1 MKALQVF
8 LSHTSDVARFP
19 EDRPFVQAA
28 LDAVGRAR
36 MAPVDM
42 RYFAARDGLPADY
55 CRQQVQSCDIYVAI
69 VGFRYGSIVEGEGV
83 SYTESEFLAATAAG
97 LPRLVFL
104 LADDARPPG
113 ATDKDLRLVRGFR
126 KRLREASLLVR
137 EFKSSA
143 SLELEVF
150 HALSE
155 LANQV
160 PAISGSRA
168 GFPAPEEE
176 TLPAADSKPGIFTV
190 PPTGPQVP
198 ATAEVRYSLP
208 PDTAVFTGREE
219 ELSQIIAAAT
229 DPAEATGMVA
239 IRAIGGMPGV
249 GKTALAVHAAY
260 ALRNRFPDRQLY
272 VNLHAHTPGREPLLP
287 KDALAGLLAAVGVD
301 PRYLPGDLDGRA
313 GLWRDRMAGQR
324 ALLVLDNAASS
335 DQVTPLLPGT
345 GDCMVFVTSR
355 RHLGDLPGAV
365 TYVLLDALTPQQ
377 AQEMFIR
384 LAPRAVHS
392 PGDAAEVV
400 ALAGYLPL
408 PISLLARL
416 FARHPSWTLADLAAE
431 TRADLL
437 TLTAENSSVA
447 AAFEVSYRHLD
458 PARQRF
464 FRLLGLHPGTTT
476 DSYAAAALAGTS
488 PAEAASLLDR
498 LYGEGLL
505 TEAGRRR
512 YGMHDLL
519 RRYARDRAAADPPT
533 DNRAALDRLL
543 GYYEHAAARA
553 GARLSR
559 TRPRAD
565 SANGAAA
572 YAAPAMED
580 AGQALGWIRAERA
593 NLLACLAYATEAGQR
608 SRVVALTAA
617 LATVWRRDG
626 PWADAITRHTTAIQA
641 ARTAGDRLGEANAL
655 LDLAEV
661 RWLRGDYPDA
671 VQVTQ
676 QALDMYRVLGN
687 RLGEAN
693 ALDNIGV
700 TRRLTGD
707 YLGAAQVLEQ
717 ALDMYRDLGERLGE
731 ANALDNIGIVQW
743 LTGDYQNAA
752 QAFET
757 ALRIYRDLGDRFGEA
772 GALAGLGIVQ
782 RLTADYQSAARTQE
796 QALSIYRELADRSG
810 EAFALNNL
818 GVVWQL
824 TGEYQKAIEALE
836 RVLIISRALGDRGGE
851 TETLNERGTLYRVC
865 GQFTEAED
873 CHRQALGIARAIASS
888 WDEGQALAGLGRCA
902 VATGRTAQGVDL
914 LRKAHEIFKRIG
926 AADAQAILDE
936 LNAAT
941 GPASTG

>member
-1 MKALQVF
+1 M
-8 LSHTSDVARFP
+8 T
-19 EDRPFVQAA
+19 
-28 LDAVGRAR
+28 
-36 MAPVDM
+36 PVDM
-42 RYFAARDGLPADY
+42 RYFAARDSLPADY

-69 VGFRYGSIVEGEGV
+69 IGFRYGSIVEGEGV

-104 LADDARPPG
+104 LADDARLPG
-113 ATDKDLRLVRGFR
+113 TSDDDLRRVRGFR
-126 KRLREASLLVR
+126 KRLHEAGLLVR

-150 HALSE
+150 HALRE
-155 LANQV
+155 LANLV
-160 PAISGSRA
+160 PTISGSRA
-168 GFPAPEEE
+168 GLPAPEEE
-176 TLPAADSKPGIFTV
+176 TLSAAEGEPGIFTK
-190 PPTGPQVP
+190 PPSGLHIP
-198 ATAEVRYSLP
+198 AAAEVRYSLP

-219 ELSQIIAAAT
+219 EVSQIIGAAAVM
-229 DPAEATGMVA
+229 AEASGMVA
-239 IRAIGGMPGV
+239 VHAIGGMPGV

-260 ALRNRFPDRQLY
+260 ALRNRFPDRHLY
-272 VNLHAHTPGREPLLP
+272 INLHAHTPGREPLLP

-313 GLWRDRMAGQR
+313 GLWRDRMARER

-335 DQVTPLLPGT
+335 DQVIPLLPGT
-345 GDCMVFVTSR
+345 GDCLVLVTSR

-365 TYVLLDALTPQQ
+365 THVLLDALPPQQ

-392 PGDAAEVV
+392 LDDVAEVV

-464 FRLLGLHPGTTT
+464 FRLLGLHLGTTT
-476 DSYAAAALAGTS
+476 DSYAAAALAGST
-488 PAEAASLLDR
+488 PAEAARLLDR
-498 LYGEGLL
+498 LHGEGLL

-519 RRYARDRAAADPPT
+519 RRYARDRAATDPPT
-533 DNRAALDRLL
+533 NNRAALDRLL

-553 GARLSR
+553 DARLR
-559 TRPRAD
+559 RQTRPLAD
-565 SANGAAA
+565 SVEGAAA
-572 YAAPAMED
+572 YADPAAQD
-580 AGQALGWIRAERA
+580 AGQTLAWIRAERA
-593 NLLACLAYATEAGQR
+593 NLLACLAYATEVGQR

-617 LATVWRRDG
+617 LASILHRDG
-626 PWADAITRHTTAIQA
+626 PWADAIIRHTTAIQA
-641 ARTAGDRLGEANAL
+641 ARTVGDRLGEANAL
-655 LDLAEV
+655 SDLADV
-661 RWLRGDYPDA
+661 RWLTGDYTDA
-671 VQVTQ
+671 VQVLER
-676 QALDMYRVLGN
+676 ALDIYRDLGT

-693 ALDNIGV
+693 ALDGLGV

-717 ALDMYRDLGERLGE
+717 ALDIYRDLGERLGE
-731 ANALDNIGIVQW
+731 ANALNSLAIVQW
-743 LTGDYQNAA
+743 LRGDYQDAA

-757 ALRIYRDLGDRFGEA
+757 ALRIYRDVGDRLGEA
-772 GALAGLGIVQ
+772 TALAGLGIVQ
-782 RLTADYQSAARTQE
+782 RLTASYQSAARTQE

-818 GVVWQL
+818 GALWRL
-824 TGEYQKAIEALE
+824 TGDYPKAFQALE
-836 RVLIISRALGDRGGE
+836 KGLIISRALGDRGGE
-851 TETLNERGTLYRVC
+851 TEILNEQGTLHRVR
-865 GQFTEAED
+865 GEFTEAED
-873 CHRQALGIARAIASS
+873 RHRQALEWPARSPAP
-888 WDEGQALAGLGRCA
+888 G
-902 VATGRTAQGVDL
+902 T
-914 LRKAHEIFKRIG
+914 KARHW
-926 AADAQAILDE
+926 
-936 LNAAT
+936 
-941 GPASTG
+941 PA

>member
-42 RYFAARDGLPADY
+42 RYFAARDGLPSDY
-55 CRQQVQSCDIYVAI
+55 CRQQVQSSDIYVGI
-69 VGFRYGSIVEGEGV
+69 IGFRYGSIVEGEGV
-83 SYTESEFLAATAAG
+83 SYTESEFLAATAVG

-113 ATDKDLRLVRGFR
+113 ATDDDLRLVRGFR
-126 KRLREASLLVR
+126 KRLHEAGLLVR

-168 GFPAPEEE
+168 GSPALEEE
-176 TLPAADSKPGIFTV
+176 MSSAAEGKRGIFTE
-190 PPTGPQVP
+190 PPSGLQVP
-198 ATAEVRYSLP
+198 AAAEVRYSLP
-208 PDTAVFTGREE
+208 PDTAGFTGREE
-219 ELSQIIAAAT
+219 EISQIVAAAA
-229 DPAEATGMVA
+229 DMATGMIAV
-239 IRAIGGMPGV
+239 RAIGGMPGV

-272 VNLHAHTPGREPLLP
+272 INLHAHTPGKEPLLP

-313 GLWRDRMAGQR
+313 GLWCDRMAGQR

-335 DQVTPLLPGT
+335 DQVIPLLPGS
-345 GDCMVFVTSR
+345 GDCLVLVTSR

-365 TYVLLDALTPQQ
+365 TYVLLDALSPQQ

-384 LAPRAVHS
+384 LAPRGVNS

-476 DSYAAAALAGTS
+476 DSYAAA
-488 PAEAASLLDR
+488 
-498 LYGEGLL
+498 
-505 TEAGRRR
+505 
-512 YGMHDLL
+512 
-519 RRYARDRAAADPPT
+519 
-533 DNRAALDRLL
+533 
-543 GYYEHAAARA
+543 
-553 GARLSR
+553 
-559 TRPRAD
+559 
-565 SANGAAA
+565 
-572 YAAPAMED
+572 
-580 AGQALGWIRAERA
+580 
-593 NLLACLAYATEAGQR
+593 
-608 SRVVALTAA
+608 
-617 LATVWRRDG
+617 
-626 PWADAITRHTTAIQA
+626 
-641 ARTAGDRLGEANAL
+641 
-655 LDLAEV
+655 V

-671 VQVTQ
+671 VQVLKR
-676 QALDMYRVLGN
+676 ALDVYRDLGN

-693 ALDNIGV
+693 ALDDLGV

-707 YLGAAQVLEQ
+707 YTGAAQVLEQ
-717 ALDMYRDLGERLGE
+717 ALDVYRDLGERLGE
-731 ANALDNIGIVQW
+731 ANALDSLGIVQW
-743 LTGDYQNAA
+743 LTGDYQDAA

-757 ALRIYRDLGDRFGEA
+757 ALHIYRDLGDRLGEA
-772 GALAGLGIVQ
+772 TALAGLGIVQ
-782 RLTADYQSAARTQE
+782 RLTSDYQSAAHTQE
-796 QALSIYRELADRSG
+796 QALSIYRDLADRAG

-818 GVVWQL
+818 GVVWRL
-824 TGEYQKAIEALE
+824 TGEYQKAFQALE
-836 RVLIISRALGDRGGE
+836 TVLLISRALGDRGGE
-851 TETLNERGTLYRVC
+851 TETLNDKGTLHCVR
-865 GQFTEAED
+865 GEFDEAAD
-873 CHRQALGIARAIASS
+873 CHRQALEIARVIASS
-888 WDEGQALAGLGRCA
+888 WDEGHALAGLGRCA
-902 VATGRTAQGVDL
+902 IATGRTAQGVGL
-914 LRKAHEIFKRIG
+914 LREAYEIFKRIG
-926 AADAQAILDE
+926 AADAQAVLAE

-941 GPASTG
+941 DPGSTG

>member
-1 MKALQVF
+1 
-8 LSHTSDVARFP
+8 
-19 EDRPFVQAA
+19 
-28 LDAVGRAR
+28 
-36 MAPVDM
+36 
-42 RYFAARDGLPADY
+42 
-55 CRQQVQSCDIYVAI
+55 
-69 VGFRYGSIVEGEGV
+69 
-83 SYTESEFLAATAAG
+83 
-97 LPRLVFL
+97 
-104 LADDARPPG
+104 
-113 ATDKDLRLVRGFR
+113 
-126 KRLREASLLVR
+126 
-137 EFKSSA
+137 
-143 SLELEVF
+143 
-150 HALSE
+150 
-155 LANQV
+155 
-160 PAISGSRA
+160 
-168 GFPAPEEE
+168 
-176 TLPAADSKPGIFTV
+176 
-190 PPTGPQVP
+190 
-198 ATAEVRYSLP
+198 
-208 PDTAVFTGREE
+208 
-219 ELSQIIAAAT
+219 
-229 DPAEATGMVA
+229 MVA
-239 IRAIGGMPGV
+239 VRAIGGMPGV

-272 VNLHAHTPGREPLLP
+272 INLHAHTPGKEPLLP
-287 KDALAGLLAAVGVD
+287 EDALAGLLAAVGVD

-335 DQVTPLLPGT
+335 DQVIPLLPGT
-345 GDCMVFVTSR
+345 GDCMVLVTSR
-355 RHLGDLPGAV
+355 RHLGDLSGTV
-365 TYVLLDALTPQQ
+365 THVLLDALSPLQ

-400 ALAGYLPL
+400 ALAGHLPL

-464 FRLLGLHPGTTT
+464 FRLLGLHLGTTT
-476 DSYAAAALAGTS
+476 DSYAAAALAGTGQ
-488 PAEAASLLDR
+488 AEAARLLDR
-498 LYGEGLL
+498 LHGEGLL

-553 GARLSR
+553 DARLSLE

-565 SANGAAA
+565 SSNEAPA
-572 YAAPAMED
+572 YACPAMED

-608 SRVVALTAA
+608 SRMVALTAA
-617 LATVWRRDG
+617 LASVLRRDG

-641 ARTAGDRLGEANAL
+641 AREVGDRLGEANAL
-655 LDLAEV
+655 LDLADV

-671 VQVTQ
+671 VQVLQ
-676 QALDMYRVLGN
+676 RALDIYLVLGN

-693 ALDNIGV
+693 ALDSLGV

-731 ANALDNIGIVQW
+731 ANALVNLGIVQW
-743 LTGDYQNAA
+743 LTGDYQDAA

-757 ALRIYRDLGDRFGEA
+757 ALRIYRDLGDRLGEA
-772 GALAGLGIVQ
+772 NALAGLGIVH
-782 RLTADYQSAARTQE
+782 RLTADYQSAAATQE

-824 TGEYQKAIEALE
+824 TGEYQKAFQALE
-836 RVLIISRALGDRGGE
+836 KVLVISRALGDRGGE

-865 GQFTEAED
+865 GEFTEAED
-873 CHRQALGIARAIASS
+873 CHRQALEIARAIASS

-902 VATGRTAQGVDL
+902 IATGRTAQGEDL

-926 AADAQAILDE
+926 AAETQAILAE

>member
-36 MAPVDM
+36 MTPVDM
-42 RYFAARDGLPADY
+42 RYFAARDRLPADY

-69 VGFRYGSIVEGEGV
+69 IGFRYGSIVEGKGV

-113 ATDKDLRLVRGFR
+113 ATDDDLRLVRGFR
-126 KRLREASLLVR
+126 KRLHEAGLLVR

-160 PAISGSRA
+160 PTISRSRA

-176 TLPAADSKPGIFTV
+176 MLSVAESELGVLTEPPPGL
-190 PPTGPQVP
+190 QVP
-198 ATAEVRYSLP
+198 AAAEVRHSLP

-219 ELSQIIAAAT
+219 ELSQIIAAAA
-229 DPAEATGMVA
+229 DPAEAAGMVA
-239 IRAIGGMPGV
+239 VRAIGGMPGV

-272 VNLHAHTPGREPLLP
+272 INLHAHTPGKEPLLP

-313 GLWRDRMAGQR
+313 ALWRDRMAGHR

-335 DQVTPLLPGT
+335 DQVTPLLPGS
-345 GDCMVFVTSR
+345 GDCLVLVTSR
-355 RHLGDLPGAV
+355 RHLGDLPGTV
-365 TYVLLDALTPQQ
+365 TYVLLDALPPQQ

-384 LAPRAVHS
+384 LAPRTEHS

-476 DSYAAAALAGTS
+476 DSYAAAALAGTG
-488 PAEAASLLDR
+488 PTEAANLLDG
-498 LYGEGLL
+498 LHGEGLL

-519 RRYARDRAAADPPT
+519 RRYARDRAATDPST

-553 GARLSR
+553 DARLSR
-559 TRPRAD
+559 QTRPQGD
-565 SANGAAA
+565 SANEAAA
-572 YAAPAMED
+572 YSGPAVED
-580 AGQALGWIRAERA
+580 TGQALTWIRAERA
-593 NLLACLAYATEAGQR
+593 NLFACLAYATEVGHR

-617 LATVWRRDG
+617 LASIYRRDG
-626 PWADAITRHTTAIQA
+626 PWADAIIRHTTAIQA
-641 ARTAGDRLGEANAL
+641 ARTVSERLGEANAL
-655 LDLAEV
+655 LDLADV
-661 RWLRGDYPDA
+661 HWLRGDYPAA
-671 VQVTQ
+671 VRILQ

-693 ALDNIGV
+693 ALDNLGV

-731 ANALDNIGIVQW
+731 ANALDNLGIVQW
-743 LTGDYQNAA
+743 LRGDYPDAA
-752 QAFET
+752 QAFQT
-757 ALRIYRDLGDRFGEA
+757 ALRIYRDLGDRLGEA
-772 GALAGLGIVQ
+772 TALAGLGIVQ
-782 RLTADYQSAARTQE
+782 RLTADYQSSAHTQE

-810 EAFALNNL
+810 EAFAL
-818 GVVWQL
+818 
-824 TGEYQKAIEALE
+824 
-836 RVLIISRALGDRGGE
+836 
-851 TETLNERGTLYRVC
+851 
-865 GQFTEAED
+865 
-873 CHRQALGIARAIASS
+873 
-888 WDEGQALAGLGRCA
+888 
-902 VATGRTAQGVDL
+902 
-914 LRKAHEIFKRIG
+914 
-926 AADAQAILDE
+926 
-936 LNAAT
+936 
-941 GPASTG
+941 